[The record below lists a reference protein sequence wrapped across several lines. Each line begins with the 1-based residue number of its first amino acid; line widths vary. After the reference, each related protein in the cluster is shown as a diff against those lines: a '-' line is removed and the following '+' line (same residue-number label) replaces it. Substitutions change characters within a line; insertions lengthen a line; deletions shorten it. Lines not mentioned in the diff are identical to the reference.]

1 MHHADE
7 MLPQRV
13 VRCRGQ
19 LAHGNT
25 ADVPT
30 TLAML
35 ERAGASLA
43 PWRAWLLAEL
53 ALFSPRL
60 GHLPSAAALREIAQG
75 VEPEEQR
82 ACARACFAGQRAAF
96 LAFDRDQVVALS
108 DLGLELSDASAEE
121 TRLYG
126 QLCGGWSALMRGDD
140 QAGSAS
146 AELVFRAAS
155 ASAMPELMV
164 ESRALAAL
172 VALAAGDTPRALEL
186 ARRASLM
193 ARVESLPQPEFLA
206 HLVLARARRFARQPH
221 LSLRIA
227 RALQDVVPAPW
238 RTWLDW
244 EWALA
249 GGEQLEASESASSV
263 AMLKQVL
270 GEQPVEPGVL
280 AMLGDQR
287 ERLPLPFAN
296 DVAGLCG
303 CLQSAASELSAAL
316 KDWRE
321 GHVDV
326 VPEELHG
333 VAFRSDLLE
342 TGGSVARVR
351 AEPGKVGIR
360 LLAHAPE
367 FAGLP
372 QLDTHGQRRVET
384 LLSVLA
390 LAGPDGLQEAECFE
404 RTYGFAYVAE
414 LHAGTFEVLL
424 HRTRTSLGKLGQ
436 IEREDRALEGEA
448 DGRRLRLALEGDLL
462 VVDPRVSL
470 RTADRVLRLLAARG
484 SASARDVARDL
495 AISLRAAQG
504 ALSELS
510 ERQLCDRQKVGRNV
524 AYVVEDT
531 VFSEPSL
538 RLRLDEVLG

>member
-1 MHHADE
+1 
-7 MLPQRV
+7 
-13 VRCRGQ
+13 
-19 LAHGNT
+19 
-25 ADVPT
+25 
-30 TLAML
+30 
-35 ERAGASLA
+35 
-43 PWRAWLLAEL
+43 
-53 ALFSPRL
+53 
-60 GHLPSAAALREIAQG
+60 
-75 VEPEEQR
+75 
-82 ACARACFAGQRAAF
+82 
-96 LAFDRDQVVALS
+96 
-108 DLGLELSDASAEE
+108 
-121 TRLYG
+121 
-126 QLCGGWSALMRGDD
+126 
-140 QAGSAS
+140 
-146 AELVFRAAS
+146 
-155 ASAMPELMV
+155 
-164 ESRALAAL
+164 
-172 VALAAGDTPRALEL
+172 
-186 ARRASLM
+186 
-193 ARVESLPQPEFLA
+193 
-206 HLVLARARRFARQPH
+206 
-221 LSLRIA
+221 
-227 RALQDVVPAPW
+227 
-238 RTWLDW
+238 
-244 EWALA
+244 
-249 GGEQLEASESASSV
+249 
-263 AMLKQVL
+263 
-270 GEQPVEPGVL
+270 
-280 AMLGDQR
+280 
-287 ERLPLPFAN
+287 
-296 DVAGLCG
+296 
-303 CLQSAASELSAAL
+303 SAASELSAAL

-321 GHVDV
+321 GRVDV

-351 AEPGKVGIR
+351 AKPGKVGIR

-390 LAGPDGLQEAECFE
+390 LAGPDGLREAECFE
-404 RTYGFAYVAE
+404 RTYGFSYVAE